1 MDDSNQ
7 IEVPP
12 SFLALYST
20 PSGTR
25 LIQPMAFVRERYE
38 LCEDLAQML
47 VDQASTAQFKSGAPE
62 VEVLRAMREGLRAE
76 GSAVEPPEANW
87 VVLRLAELLQWEGPE
102 GD

>member
-7 IEVPP
+7 IEVPA
-12 SFLALYST
+12 SFQALYST

-25 LIQPMAFVRERYE
+25 LTQPMTFVRERYE

-62 VEVLRAMREGLRAE
+62 TQVLRAMRDGLREE
-76 GSAVEPPEANW
+76 GSAVEPAEANW
-87 VVLRLAELLQWEGPE
+87 VVLRLAELLQWEAPGTE
-102 GD
+102 